1 MPHHAQLAQLV
12 AGPTSSQPKSCPS
25 CRALVL
31 VAEPDVPTATCPNC
45 REPVPLRL
53 SQRRLP
59 SVAQRFPLSAT
70 RDPPPPADISKSF
83 PPPLHRPQQLPLHS
97 PPPESHPVIPLFP
110 TPDPLSDVTRIRLRT
125 RATHCLYP
133 GAIFQGTQKSGRNSY
148 DVTVTVVD
156 VDLATSFLCGYLC
169 IRGLTDDWPELTTY
183 FDAEIIGSR
192 YGFLTQNWG
201 ASENEDLV
209 HWSRF
214 PAFRNIR
221 HEAKRPRLTIDDRD
235 RGAVFMRWKEKF
247 LVPDHRVQDINGA
260 SFAGFY
266 YVCVDFNPTAVPCA
280 AGSSSDSSEEQDHR
294 TGRKQNRTW
303 QASTP
308 RKTRVKRP
316 APAATMSGF
325 YYHQNSEP
333 YASLLKIYTSHGTDN
348 APSTITDIN
357 SCL

>member
-1 MPHHAQLAQLV
+1 MGQDPEVRALVIDSYARSISTIWKVMTPVVGVGFLLSELMWWTQGETTDYLCVQHLGSGSTRLCETLWSKPMSMPRREWMMREWRRESRKVDDRWRVRRWHLSRHRACDNVWLVCVMPHHAQLAQLV

-70 RDPPPPADISKSF
+70 RDPPPPTDISKSF

-148 DVTVTVVD
+148 DVTVTVV
-156 VDLATSFLCGYLC
+156 VRWSCPIRSQLTYSTYIGCRLGHLLFVRLSMYSWAHRWLARADNLF
-169 IRGLTDDWPELTTY
+169 RRRD
-183 FDAEIIGSR
+183 
-192 YGFLTQNWG
+192 
-201 ASENEDLV
+201 
-209 HWSRF
+209 HWQPIWLS
-214 PAFRNIR
+214 
-221 HEAKRPRLTIDDRD
+221 
-235 RGAVFMRWKEKF
+235 
-247 LVPDHRVQDINGA
+247 
-260 SFAGFY
+260 
-266 YVCVDFNPTAVPCA
+266 NPKL
-280 AGSSSDSSEEQDHR
+280 
-294 TGRKQNRTW
+294 GR
-303 QASTP
+303 
-308 RKTRVKRP
+308 
-316 APAATMSGF
+316 
-325 YYHQNSEP
+325 
-333 YASLLKIYTSHGTDN
+333 
-348 APSTITDIN
+348 
-357 SCL
+357 